1 MAVLFSLL
9 LDIRHFLLGLLRC
22 AVRINNKLFSY
33 FATLLTYLNHFLRL
47 SACPMLII
55 AATIAFTLLENTA
68 PAIDLSKSTG
78 DLSYYDG
85 LGNVMPYRLFV
96 PDGYA
101 SGQKLPL
108 VLFLHGSTDGGTFKH
123 IDNLFYAT
131 QGNFGTQYK
140 SFLLVPQ
147 VQVPPGDYSWNE
159 DISENMAMK
168 ILDQITAGYNV
179 DTTRIYLTGLSMGG
193 FGTWDYIADYPHK
206 FAAAAPLSGGG
217 DPSTASL
224 IRDIPIW
231 AYHGVADNNVPVSYT
246 DEMFDAVEDAG
257 GKMEYTRL
265 DGVGHAGWETF
276 YDGSTYKN
284 SKGQAVYQWMFAQS
298 LPVPEPPSI
307 SIAAAAILFG
317 LLFFSHTGTKL

>member
-1 MAVLFSLL
+1 MAVIFSLL
-9 LDIRHFLLGLLRC
+9 LYITHFLLGLLQY
-22 AVRINNKLFSY
+22 AVRVNNKLFSC
-33 FATLLTYLNHFLRL
+33 FATLLIFLFHFVRQF
-47 SACPMLII
+47 ACPVLII
-55 AATIAFTLLENTA
+55 AATIVFTLMENTA
-68 PAIDLSKSTG
+68 LAIDLSKSTG

-147 VQVPPGDYSWNE
+147 VQVPPGNYSWN
-159 DISENMAMK
+159 DDVSENMAMK
-168 ILDQITAGYNV
+168 ILDLITANYNV
-179 DTTRIYLTGLSMGG
+179 DTTRIYLSGLSMGG
-193 FGTWDYIADYPHK
+193 FGTWDYIADYPQK

-231 AYHGVADNNVPVSYT
+231 AYHGVADNNVPVTYT
-246 DEMFDAVEDAG
+246 DEMFDAVEAAG
-257 GKMEYTRL
+257 GNMEYTRL
-265 DGVGHAGWETF
+265 DGVGHAGWENF

-284 SKGQAVYQWMFAQS
+284 SKGQTVYQWMFAQS
-298 LPVPEPPSI
+298 LPVPEPSSI
-307 SIAAAAILFG
+307 SLAATAILSG
-317 LLFFSHTGTKL
+317 LFFFSDSD